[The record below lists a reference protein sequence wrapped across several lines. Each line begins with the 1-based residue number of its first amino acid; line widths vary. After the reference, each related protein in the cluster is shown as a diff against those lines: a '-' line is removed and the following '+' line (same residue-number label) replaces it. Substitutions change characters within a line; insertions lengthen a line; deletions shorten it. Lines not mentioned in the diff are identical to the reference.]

1 MTMAWEMSEPT
12 PAAADSAARR
22 ENLNPRRRNA
32 PQWRFFIASRPSFY
46 DGRAGQASAWPGSFV
61 SGFSPL
67 HVRHP
72 LCETRGWRFHIAK
85 EPNQM
90 NHLTVRLSPAAQA
103 ANFDRDVKQKI
114 AEAFAILALARHPS
128 TNIPVFAVAVD
139 AIEQAVVALTFVYR
153 DESGDGETALLCG
166 LLQRAK
172 ALVCVA
178 RDAGNTEF
186 EAWAI
191 PVVIDLA
198 RSYLSDIAEMFGEG
212 GE

>member
-1 MTMAWEMSEPT
+1 
-12 PAAADSAARR
+12 
-22 ENLNPRRRNA
+22 
-32 PQWRFFIASRPSFY
+32 
-46 DGRAGQASAWPGSFV
+46 
-61 SGFSPL
+61 
-67 HVRHP
+67 
-72 LCETRGWRFHIAK
+72 
-85 EPNQM
+85 M
-90 NHLTVRLSPAAQA
+90 NYLTVRLSPAAQA

-114 AEAFAILALARHPS
+114 AEAFAVLALACHPS
-128 TNIPVFAVAVD
+128 TNIAVFAVAVD

-153 DESGDGETALLCG
+153 DDSGDGEIALLCG

-186 EAWAI
+186 EARAI

-198 RSYLSDIAEMFGEG
+198 RSYLSDIAEMFGED